1 MNKFINLSDKMA
13 IVLSV
18 LCVLHCLAFPVFL
31 IFLST
36 FFGVVAF
43 DSEQVHIWLLFA
55 VVPIS
60 LFAILAGYFHHRL
73 ISVFSIGLVGMAILV
88 LAAVI
93 GHDLLGHAAEII
105 MTLVGSALI
114 AYAHFRNISLRRS
127 KNTQGAVQPVS

>member
-60 LFAILAGYFHHRL
+60 L
-73 ISVFSIGLVGMAILV
+73 
-88 LAAVI
+88 
-93 GHDLLGHAAEII
+93 
-105 MTLVGSALI
+105 
-114 AYAHFRNISLRRS
+114 RRS